1 MRALYFDIDP
11 GDITNYKTEKEPSHF
26 KTLHELGHAANNLKN
41 FITGKTRNKKIP
53 GAKTNDSSILQD
65 FFGALNY

>member
-1 MRALYFDIDP
+1 MQPLYFDIDP
-11 GDITNYKTEKEPSHF
+11 TDKAFYKNEKPVNF
-26 KTLHELGHAANNLKN
+26 TALHELGHAATTIKN
-41 FITGKTRNKKIP
+41 FLTGKTIGKKNA

>member
-1 MRALYFDIDP
+1 MQPLYFDIDP
-11 GDITNYKTEKEPSHF
+11 SDKAFYKTGKEPGSF
-26 KTLHELGHAANNLKN
+26 VPLQELEQAANTIKN
-41 FITGKTRNKKIP
+41 FLTGKTNRKTNA